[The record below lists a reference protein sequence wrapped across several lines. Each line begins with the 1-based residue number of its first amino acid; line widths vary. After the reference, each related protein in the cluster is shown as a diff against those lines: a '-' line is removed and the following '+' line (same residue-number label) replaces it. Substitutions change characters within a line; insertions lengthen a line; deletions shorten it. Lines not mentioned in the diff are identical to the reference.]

1 MKRAAVVVVALGSLS
16 IAAPAAAQTVYYPD
30 PPPAARPDSAR
41 AGTGTGPRDTTR
53 PDSGPAAPAPARQP
67 LPPPPP
73 QPPPPPPTAPV
84 DPVVA
89 RACRDAAAGES
100 APDLLGIVFLRA
112 SSPESRDEVVAAVGG
127 KRLSGTAEDEFQYIQ
142 VAAGGSE
149 FRLRT
154 IADKLIRFRE
164 VSEVGPVACPAPLPA
179 APPAPGQ

>member
-1 MKRAAVVVVALGSLS
+1 MQRAAVVLFAFGCFS
-16 IAAPAAAQTVYYPD
+16 IAVPAAAQTVYYPD

-41 AGTGTGPRDTTR
+41 PGSGTAPRDTTR
-53 PDSGPAAPAPARQP
+53 PDSAPTAPAPTRQAS
-67 LPPPPP
+67 P
-73 QPPPPPPTAPV
+73 QPPPPPPPAPV

-89 RACRDAAAGES
+89 RACRDAAPGES
-100 APDLLGIVFLRA
+100 APDLLGVVFVRG
-112 SSPESRDEVVAAVGG
+112 SSPESRDEVITAVGG

-149 FRLRT
+149 FRLRA

-179 APPAPGQ
+179 PPAPGQ